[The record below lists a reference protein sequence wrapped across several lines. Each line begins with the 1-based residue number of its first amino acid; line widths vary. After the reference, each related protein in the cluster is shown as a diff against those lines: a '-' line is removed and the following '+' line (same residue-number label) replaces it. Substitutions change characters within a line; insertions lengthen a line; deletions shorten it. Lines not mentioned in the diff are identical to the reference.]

1 MFSSVAFLRR
11 LLHEILF
18 SDQAPPNPHRDG
30 EVFAETKPTSR
41 QVGAAANARAVH
53 SDPVVFPFMA
63 AVAQRFVMVGFRKG
77 TGVEGVVSP
86 EQRIEGHSHRSP
98 RE

>member
-18 SDQAPPNPHRDG
+18 SNQAPPNPHRDG
-30 EVFAETKPTSR
+30 EIFAETKPTSR

-53 SDPVVFPFMA
+53 SDPVVFSFMA
-63 AVAQRFVMVGFRKG
+63 AVAQRFFMVGFRKCTGFDG
-77 TGVEGVVSP
+77 TVT
-86 EQRIEGHSHRSP
+86 RSP
-98 RE
+98 RFEVETIRSAG